1 MYRDEYRLVPS
12 DDDDDPCLAIEMVRH
27 QVTTD
32 SDAASG
38 SGSDAS
44 PDAGAEGGH
53 DTGPDIGVVET
64 ITDRI
69 PLAGEIVPLNGHG
82 YCASVT
88 RCRPAA
94 AGPNGRT
101 RRVIWNEQL
110 DEVFDNLETCRIAI
124 ENAFEPDDFLN

>member
-1 MYRDEYRLVPS
+1 MYRDEYRLVAS

-27 QVTTD
+27 QVTTC
-32 SDAASG
+32 SDANADSG
-38 SGSDAS
+38 A
-44 PDAGAEGGH
+44 A
-53 DTGPDIGVVET
+53 VVET
-64 ITDRI
+64 VTDRI

-88 RCRPAA
+88 RCKPGAT
-94 AGPNGRT
+94 GPKGRT

-124 ENAFEPDDFLN
+124 ENAFEPDEFLN